1 MRDALIIFIKNP
13 VIGKVKTRLAA
24 TVGNDL
30 ALVIYKKLIEHT
42 LTIIKDVNADK
53 YIFFSERIDDNI
65 GDSNIFFKKVQAGTD
80 LGEKM
85 KNAFEQLFK
94 NNYKNI
100 CIIGTDCPGISEDT
114 FEEAFTKLN
123 KDNVVMGPAEDGG
136 YYLLGMNKFNEN
148 LFNEIVWSTAQVL
161 QTTIEK
167 CIENNLRFTL
177 LKKLSDIDEE
187 KDLIHFDAFKKII
200 NNKDSQYD

>member
-30 ALVIYKKLIEHT
+30 ALEIYKKLIEHT
-42 LTIIKDVNADK
+42 LSIIKNVNADK

-65 GDSNIFFKKVQAGTD
+65 GDSNIFFKKVQTGFD

-85 KNAFEQLFK
+85 KNAFEKLFK
-94 NNYKNI
+94 NNYESI
-100 CIIGTDCPGISEDT
+100 CIIGTDCPGITKNT
-114 FEEAFTKLN
+114 FEEAFTKLKKN
-123 KDNVVMGPAEDGG
+123 NVVIGPAEDGG
-136 YYLLGMNKFNEN
+136 YYLLCINKFNDN
-148 LFNEIVWSTAQVL
+148 LFNNVNWSTAEVL
-161 QTTIEK
+161 QTTIERCK
-167 CIENNLRFTL
+167 ENDLSFSL
-177 LKKLSDIDEE
+177 LDILSDIDEE
-187 KDLIHFDAFKKII
+187 KDLIHFDAFKNII